1 MKVIRVMPEAGWVAV
16 ANTAARSREISW
28 RAKGL
33 LLELLSYPPDNDVTI
48 DKLVDRGRAARLSGR
63 VAEGR
68 EAMRY
73 AMRELEQAGYLVR
86 DKRRDKAT
94 GHWATDLFVCD
105 VPEVLAGRLRG
116 TALPSSVDWAS
127 VERASG
133 DQSSVG
139 RALSTSKTEENT
151 EDKTG
156 DEKAGHQHSSALAG
170 ARAGQHA
177 SSQDRRR
184 DELDRLYEA
193 ADKLDDQRLRRHL
206 LAFERKRP
214 QVYRECRQSALS
226 QLGQEPGGKE
236 LLAGERGVR
245 VVDLL
250 SFKYALLHYE
260 GRLPVWLVRLPRSS

>member
-16 ANTAARSREISW
+16 ANSAARSREISW

-86 DKRRDKAT
+86 DKRRDAKS
-94 GHWATDLFVCD
+94 GHWATTLYVCD
-105 VPEVLAGRLRG
+105 VPEVLAGQLRG
-116 TALPSSVDWAS
+116 TGLPSSVDWAS
-127 VERASG
+127 VDGASD
-133 DQSSVG
+133 DQSSAG
-139 RALSTSKTEENT
+139 RALSTYKTDDNT
-151 EDKTG
+151 EGKTAS
-156 DEKAGHQHSSALAG
+156 KQAGHQHSASLAA
-170 ARAGQHA
+170 AREGEEA

-184 DELDRLYEA
+184 AELNRLYEA
-193 ADKLDDQRLRRHL
+193 ANQLDDDRLRRHL

-214 QVYRECRQSALS
+214 VIYRDCRQSALRQIGGES
-226 QLGQEPGGKE
+226 GGRQLM
-236 LLAGERGVR
+236 AGPEGVR
-245 VVDLL
+245 TIDLL
-250 SFKYALLHYE
+250 SFKYALQHYA
-260 GRLPVWLVRLPRSS
+260 GRLPDWLIRLPQ